1 MCLLKS
7 YHSSNDFYVS
17 RATRKLCFSNGLID
31 RKKEAPIGSFSAKF
45 FAQSSKVG
53 TEGKASG
60 ESSLFKFNPSFTASR
75 EKERERRGKPSET
88 LNFDFAGARWAESRA
103 RTFRHRIFRTF

>member
-7 YHSSNDFYVS
+7 YHYSNDFYVI

-31 RKKEAPIGSFSAKF
+31 RKKEAPIGSFFAKF

-53 TEGKASG
+53 TEGKAGG
-60 ESSLFKFNPSFTASR
+60 ESSLFEFNPSFAASG
-75 EKERERRGKPSET
+75 EKERGEGNLRR
-88 LNFDFAGARWAESRA
+88 L
-103 RTFRHRIFRTF
+103 